1 LPQTLNLFLTLRL
14 SQDHHWIVGITL
26 LFLIFM
32 LIIKWNK
39 TNYFFSYVNSIYDM
53 SFFNK
58 KFSEKRRIELPEVF
72 IFLSS
77 LLGLSFFL
85 YVVTDS
91 SDFNITPYLQ
101 IFLLLSIFLL
111 SKYFIEKMAGDL
123 FEIDPLINKY
133 LFFKQGILSW
143 ISLFILFPFGLL
155 IYFQNIDH
163 TLSVTLVIA
172 LVTVLYIVK
181 LLSYA
186 LSYQKHILAYW
197 FYFILYLCAFEI
209 APYLILFKVFNTD

>member
-1 LPQTLNLFLTLRL
+1 MSQILNLFLTLRL
-14 SQDHHWIVGITL
+14 SQDHHWIVGIIL
-26 LFLIFM
+26 LILIFM

-39 TNYFFSYVNSIYDM
+39 TNYFFSYVNSFYDM

-58 KFSEKRRIELPEVF
+58 KFSEKRPIELPEVF

-85 YVVTDS
+85 YVISDN

-101 IFLLLSIFLL
+101 IFLLLLIFLL
-111 SKYFIEKMAGDL
+111 SKYLIEKMVGDL

-155 IYFQNIDH
+155 IYFQNIDNSS
-163 TLSVTLVIA
+163 SVIFVIA
-172 LVTVLYIVK
+172 LVTLLYNAK
-181 LLSYA
+181 LLIYA

-209 APYLILFKVFNTD
+209 APYLILFKVFNTG

>member
-1 LPQTLNLFLTLRL
+1 MPQTLNLFLTLRL

-26 LFLIFM
+26 LILIFM

-181 LLSYA
+181 LLSYP

>member
-1 LPQTLNLFLTLRL
+1 MSQTLNLFLTLRL
-14 SQDHHWIVGITL
+14 SQDHHWIVGIIL
-26 LFLIFM
+26 LILIFM

-39 TNYFFSYVNSIYDM
+39 TNYFFSYVNSFYDM

-85 YVVTDS
+85 YVISDN

-101 IFLLLSIFLL
+101 IFLLLLIFLL
-111 SKYFIEKMAGDL
+111 SKYLIEKMVGDL

-155 IYFQNIDH
+155 IYFQNIDNSP
-163 TLSVTLVIA
+163 TVTLVIA
-172 LVTVLYIVK
+172 LLTLLYIAK
-181 LLSYA
+181 LLIYA

>member
-1 LPQTLNLFLTLRL
+1 MSQILNLFLTLRL
-14 SQDHHWIVGITL
+14 SQDHHWTVGIIL
-26 LFLIFM
+26 LILIFM

-39 TNYFFSYVNSIYDM
+39 TNYFFSYVNSFYSM

-58 KFSEKRRIELPEVF
+58 KFSEKRRIELSEVF

-85 YVVTDS
+85 YVIS
-91 SDFNITPYLQ
+91 ENSDFNIIPYLQ
-101 IFLLLSIFLL
+101 IFLLLLIFLL
-111 SKYFIEKMAGDL
+111 SKYLIEKMIGDL

-155 IYFQNIDH
+155 IYFQNIEH
-163 TLSVTLVIA
+163 SLFVTLVIA
-172 LVTVLYIVK
+172 LVILLYTTK
-181 LLSYA
+181 LLIYA

-197 FYFILYLCAFEI
+197 FYFILYLCVFEI
-209 APYLILFKVFNTD
+209 APYLILFKMFNTD

>member
-1 LPQTLNLFLTLRL
+1 M
-14 SQDHHWIVGITL
+14 V
-26 LFLIFM
+26 
-32 LIIKWNK
+32 
-39 TNYFFSYVNSIYDM
+39 
-53 SFFNK
+53 
-58 KFSEKRRIELPEVF
+58 
-72 IFLSS
+72 
-77 LLGLSFFL
+77 
-85 YVVTDS
+85 
-91 SDFNITPYLQ
+91 
-101 IFLLLSIFLL
+101 
-111 SKYFIEKMAGDL
+111 GDL

-163 TLSVTLVIA
+163 SLPVTLVIA
-172 LVTVLYIVK
+172 LVTLLYIAK
-181 LLSYA
+181 LLIYA